1 MCTQLPHP
9 TFHCTT
15 VQGVEDMPE
24 QPEYVTGGK
33 LHVHQLQALNW
44 LRSQWGA
51 GRSSVLAD
59 EMGLGKTAVTIAFL
73 QSLL

>member
-1 MCTQLPHP
+1 MS
-9 TFHCTT
+9 
-15 VQGVEDMPE
+15 E
-24 QPEYVTGGK
+24 QPDYVTGGK

-44 LRSQWGA
+44 LRQQWGA
-51 GRSSVLAD
+51 GRSSMLAD